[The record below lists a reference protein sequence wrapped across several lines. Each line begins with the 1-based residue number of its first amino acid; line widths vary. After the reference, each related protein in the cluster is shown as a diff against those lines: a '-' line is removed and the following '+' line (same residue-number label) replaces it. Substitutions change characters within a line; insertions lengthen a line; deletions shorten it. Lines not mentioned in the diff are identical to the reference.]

1 MKRILLLVTALVSF
15 DTMYSQNINYTVEI
29 VEYYAADGCPSDG
42 FGFDEEVTWKCYI
55 SDDGSITNAGGF
67 CEAWNNN
74 VPMNYTGHS
83 NVVIINE
90 TNTPASNLTVQLE
103 AWEDDD
109 LSNAPGSADRC
120 SYNGGGGL
128 NGDDC
133 YVNLSRERM

>member
-15 DTMYSQNINYTVEI
+15 GALYSQNINYTVEI
-29 VEYYAADGCPSDG
+29 VEYYAANTGCTSDG
-42 FGFDEEVTWKCYI
+42 FGFDEEVTWKCWM
-55 SDDGSITNAGGF
+55 SDDGSVTNAGGF

-74 VPMNYTGHS
+74 VPMTYTGHS

-128 NGDDC
+128 NGDD
-133 YVNLSRERM
+133 